1 MKVFA
6 GLYPAD
12 GETLDRLTDAFEKLT
27 LNDAS
32 VIYQKERRHVPS
44 LSNLFQVLNKNILPA
59 TPWGWASGVGSLVSS
74 IWMSS
79 WRGWNRSMTLR

>member
-1 MKVFA
+1 MHGLQVFA

-32 VIYQKERRHVPS
+32 VTYTKERRYSYCNAAQDVATHVTHH
-44 LSNLFQVLNKNILPA
+44 LLQ
-59 TPWGWASGVGSLVSS
+59 
-74 IWMSS
+74 
-79 WRGWNRSMTLR
+79 